1 MTCETDLLF
10 VYGTLRQGAGHPSH
24 HLLEKGAKLIG
35 RVRISGHLY
44 EVKGYPGAVWSDTGN
59 GQVVGE
65 LYQLL
70 EADSLLATLDDYE
83 EAGMNYPEPREYRCC
98 RITVEREDKTKVIAW
113 CYLYNR
119 PTTGLRLIA
128 SGDWCG

>member
-1 MTCETDLLF
+1 MIGETDLLF

-24 HLLEKGAKLIG
+24 RLLEKGAKLVG
-35 RVRISGHLY
+35 RGHMRGQLY
-44 EVKGYPGAVWSDTGN
+44 EVKGYPGAICSDRDD

-65 LYQLL
+65 LYRLL
-70 EADSLLATLDDYE
+70 EADSLLATLDVYE
-83 EAGMNYPEPREYRCC
+83 EAGEDYPEPREYQRC
-98 RITVEREDKTKVIAW
+98 RVTVEREDKTKVVAW

-119 PTTGLRLIA
+119 PAVGLRLIA